1 MLRKIDMPQ
10 LDFGPYSAL
19 YDILIPSDNF
29 WRKLNDSIDFSF
41 VAKEV
46 QKNYSDCMGR
56 TATDPVLLFKYLLLK
71 TARKLS
77 DRDLIE
83 RVRYDMEMK
92 YFLGYRPED
101 TEFIDPSL
109 LTKFRRTRLKD
120 TNLLDVLIGKTVELG
135 KEKGVIHD
143 HENII
148 VDSTHTNALYQHI
161 SPREELIRR
170 AKELRKSVYAAD
182 ESMKDKMPKKRENTG
197 LLEDEIEYCK
207 ELLDLI
213 ASDEHLKN
221 VADIQERLNYL
232 REGVDDTNEQLEF
245 SKDQDAKVGH
255 KTADTSFFGYKTH
268 IAMTTDRVIVS
279 ATVTTGEK
287 HDGKQAQDLIEK
299 AEEAGVK
306 VDAMIGDGAY
316 SEKGNIEYTSEKDI
330 KLASKL
336 SENVM
341 HGSRE
346 KEFEFNKDAG
356 MYVCPEGHMAVRK
369 SKGGQEKAANGSN
382 TKVLTYFF
390 DVEKCKNCPLREGCY
405 KEGAKSKTYS
415 VKIKSDTHI
424 AQMDYM
430 KSEEFKELYAERYK
444 IEAKNAE
451 LKQTLDYGKA
461 HACGMNG
468 MTIQAAV
475 SIFLVNLKR
484 INTLENSVK
493 GGAREA

>member
-1 MLRKIDMPQ
+1 MIDMPQ
-10 LDFGPYSAL
+10 LDVGPYNGL
-19 YDILIPSDNF
+19 YDILIAADNF
-29 WRKLNDSIDFSF
+29 WRQLNDNIDFSF
-41 VAKEV
+41 VANEV
-46 QKNYSDCMGR
+46 RKNYSECMGR
-56 TATDPVLLFKYLLLK
+56 IAADPVLLFKYLLLK

-92 YFLGYRPED
+92 YFLGYSPEQ

-120 TNLLDVLIGKTVELG
+120 TDLLDVLIGETVELG
-135 KEKGVIHD
+135 KKKGVIHD
-143 HENII
+143 HEKII

-161 SPREELIRR
+161 SAREELIRR

-182 ESMKDKMPKKRENTG
+182 ESMKDKMPKKRESSG
-197 LLEDEIEYCK
+197 LLEDEIEYCR

-213 ASDEHLKN
+213 TSDERFKSIP
-221 VADIQERLNYL
+221 DIQERLNYL
-232 REGVDDTNEQLEF
+232 KEGVDDTNEQLEY
-245 SKDQDAKVGH
+245 SKDQDAKIGH

-287 HDGKQAQDLIEK
+287 HDGKQAVNLIEK
-299 AEEAGVK
+299 AEAAGVK
-306 VDAMIGDGAY
+306 ADALIGDGAY
-316 SEKGNIEYTSEKDI
+316 SEKDNIDYTTEKGI
-330 KLASKL
+330 RLASKL
-336 SENVM
+336 SENVL
-341 HGSRE
+341 HGSRK

-356 MYVCPEGHMAVRK
+356 MYVCPAGHMAIRK
-369 SKGGQEKAANGSN
+369 CKSGQEKAADGSN
-382 TKVLTYFF
+382 TRVILYFF
-390 DVEKCKNCPLREGCY
+390 DIEKCKTCPLREGCY
-405 KEGAKSKTYS
+405 KKGAKSKTYS

-430 KSEEFKELYAERYK
+430 NTDEFRKLYAERYK

-451 LKQTLDYGKA
+451 LKQTLDYGEA
-461 HACGMNG
+461 HACGMIG

-484 INTLENSVK
+484 IKTLENSSK
-493 GGAREA
+493 DTNGKE